1 MKILRFAEIK
11 LQVVLFSNKKIYI
24 HTHCVRNY
32 NNTNIAYIYT
42 RNVFYTNLLSDN
54 FFAMRHTL

>member
-24 HTHCVRNY
+24 HTLCQELQQYKYRVYLHKKRILY
-32 NNTNIAYIYT
+32 ESFI
-42 RNVFYTNLLSDN
+42 R
-54 FFAMRHTL
+54 